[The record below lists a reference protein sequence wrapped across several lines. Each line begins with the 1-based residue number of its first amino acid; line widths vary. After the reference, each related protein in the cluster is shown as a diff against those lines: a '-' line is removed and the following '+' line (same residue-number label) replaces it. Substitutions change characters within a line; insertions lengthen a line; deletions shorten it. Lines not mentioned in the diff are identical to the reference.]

1 MVMSKAE
8 SITTTKSHL
17 DWDEYSRVAASTDR
31 YPNECKPW
39 VYALGLTGEAGE
51 VTDKIKKI
59 YRDKNGIFK
68 SEDREAIAKELG
80 DVLWYLTRLGA
91 TLGIDL
97 KSIATTNANKL
108 LDRMKRG
115 VIGGSGDNR

>member
-1 MVMSKAE
+1 MSKE
-8 SITTTKSHL
+8 SVPSTRSGI
-17 DWDEYSRVAASTDR
+17 DFDEYSKVAKSTDR

-59 YRDKNGIFK
+59 YRDKNGVFK
-68 SEDREAIAKELG
+68 QEDREAIVKELG

-91 TLGIDL
+91 TLGVDL
-97 KSIATTNANKL
+97 KSIAAMNANKL

-115 VIGGSGDNR
+115 VISGSGDNR